1 MTHELAISD
10 LTLQEL
16 RRETA
21 SDSEMQE
28 LKAIISKGWPE
39 KGKVPCYLRPFY
51 HHREELVPEQGIIFK
66 ENRCI
71 VPKGMRR
78 EILKRL
84 HSSHMGLESC
94 LRRAEIQSTDQG

>member
-39 KGKVPCYLRPFY
+39 KGKVPCY
-51 HHREELVPEQGIIFK
+51 HHREELVLEQGIIFK